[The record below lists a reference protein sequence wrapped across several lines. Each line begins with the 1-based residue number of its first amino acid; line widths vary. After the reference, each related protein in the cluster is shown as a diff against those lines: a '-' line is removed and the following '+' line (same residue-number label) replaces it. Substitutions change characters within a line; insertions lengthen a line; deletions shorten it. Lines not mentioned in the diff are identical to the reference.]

1 MVIVPA
7 CYRLH
12 RLAKFIPWNLVSGL
26 HKRLKIRAL
35 DRKSKPNLY
44 DLLPDSEVK
53 AGLLVVQGGVCP
65 AAGGE
70 EQGADGG
77 GGAGEHLHGSSNP
90 EPEPLIPAQVL
101 KEGVERLRFL
111 FKEDRVEQIMLDIEI
126 HYYVKRLEVQ
136 LLSTKFVCR
145 KEKEGFECR
154 L

>member
-1 MVIVPA
+1 M
-7 CYRLH
+7 
-12 RLAKFIPWNLVSGL
+12 
-26 HKRLKIRAL
+26 
-35 DRKSKPNLY
+35 
-44 DLLPDSEVK
+44 
-53 AGLLVVQGGVCP
+53 VQGGVCP

-70 EQGADGG
+70 EQGADGGG

-101 KEGVERLRFL
+101 KEGVERLRFS
-111 FKEDRVEQIMLDIEI
+111 FKEDRVEQIMLDTEI
-126 HYYVKRLEVQ
+126 QCFVKRLEVQ